1 MRAGIYTRV
10 STDNQEQEGT
20 SLQTQLEACLSYC
33 HDKGYDVTYRFI
45 EAYSGLTLDR
55 PKLNEL
61 RELVRA
67 GDVDV
72 IVVYCLDR
80 LSRDPTHGV
89 ILTQELEKHGV
100 TLEAVTET
108 VDSTELGKLIAYV
121 KGFASKLEAEK
132 IRERT
137 LRGRRAR
144 AKAGRMAGGF
154 HTTYGYDYI
163 KVAQEN
169 GGRRVINDTEAPWV
183 RKMFEW
189 LVNEGLSS
197 NAITHRLRA
206 LNAPTKSSPYWN
218 RTSVLA
224 ILKNPAYMGKTY
236 AFTTLKSKQFRK
248 PKENWIEIANVT
260 PAVITQET
268 FEAAQKQ
275 LEQNRR
281 TAKRNRKRE
290 YLLSGHLY
298 CRNCGRAYC
307 GYVDRINRRYRCPG
321 TQRIVVPVN
330 RCTNKSWK
338 ADDIEALVWAQIERV
353 LDKPELIISEIEKQ
367 RQDTNQLGVLEAELQ
382 QVERQLRALDH
393 DQEQLLQWALKGFPE
408 DTVAAENKKT
418 NAKRESLKTRKTE
431 LEAQIKAGQEAAL
444 NLPKLERFVE
454 LLRQKLT
461 TLDYETK
468 RMALD
473 MLGIKVWL
481 DGQSVE
487 ITGVI
492 PIMDDVIVTTHS

>member
-1 MRAGIYTRV
+1 M
-10 STDNQEQEGT
+10 
-20 SLQTQLEACLSYC
+20 
-33 HDKGYDVTYRFI
+33 
-45 EAYSGLTLDR
+45 
-55 PKLNEL
+55 
-61 RELVRA
+61 
-67 GDVDV
+67 
-72 IVVYCLDR
+72 
-80 LSRDPTHGV
+80 
-89 ILTQELEKHGV
+89 
-100 TLEAVTET
+100 
-108 VDSTELGKLIAYV
+108 
-121 KGFASKLEAEK
+121 
-132 IRERT
+132 
-137 LRGRRAR
+137 
-144 AKAGRMAGGF
+144 
-154 HTTYGYDYI
+154 
-163 KVAQEN
+163 
-169 GGRRVINDTEAPWV
+169 
-183 RKMFEW
+183 
-189 LVNEGLSS
+189 
-197 NAITHRLRA
+197 
-206 LNAPTKSSPYWN
+206 
-218 RTSVLA
+218 
-224 ILKNPAYMGKTY
+224 
-236 AFTTLKSKQFRK
+236 
-248 PKENWIEIANVT
+248 
-260 PAVITQET
+260 
-268 FEAAQKQ
+268 
-275 LEQNRR
+275 
-281 TAKRNRKRE
+281 
-290 YLLSGHLY
+290 
-298 CRNCGRAYC
+298 
-307 GYVDRINRRYRCPG
+307 
-321 TQRIVVPVN
+321 N

-353 LDKPELIISEIEKQ
+353 LDKPGLIISEIEKQ